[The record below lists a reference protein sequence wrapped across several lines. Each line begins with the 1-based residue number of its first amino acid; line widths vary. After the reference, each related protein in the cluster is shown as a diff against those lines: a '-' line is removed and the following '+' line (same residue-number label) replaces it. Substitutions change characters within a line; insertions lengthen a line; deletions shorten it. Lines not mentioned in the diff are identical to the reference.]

1 MSEKQIKSLKDT
13 APIAAIKNDGLPNK
27 ENKSIAIKK
36 MVYSL
41 LSVSSIL
48 LLILLWVY
56 ISAQRPDMFPT
67 PAMCYERL
75 IRLFT
80 NPISNNNLF
89 GHILASLKRVL
100 TALILSSI
108 LGVSFG
114 ILIGWDQRANAL
126 FGTIFEILRP
136 IPPLAWIP
144 LVIMW
149 FGVSEFGKI
158 LIVFIGTFMPIV
170 INTSTGIRLV
180 DEQNINV
187 GRIFKATE
195 SQMLFEIAIPSA
207 MPAIFAGVRTSTSAG
222 WMTVLAAEMLG
233 AKSGL
238 GFLITRGM
246 ESDDIALIFVSI
258 ITIGLVGA
266 LLAVLTANIERRLCP
281 WQQHLD

>member
-281 WQQHLD
+281 WQKHLD

>member
-1 MSEKQIKSLKDT
+1 MSEKEKKSLKDT
-13 APIAAIKNDGLPNK
+13 APITAIKNDGVPTR
-27 ENKSIAIKK
+27 ESKSIDIKK
-36 MVYSL
+36 TAYSL

-56 ISAQRPDMFPT
+56 ISTQRPDMFPT

-80 NPISNNNLF
+80 NPVSNNNLF

-100 TALILSSI
+100 TALIISI
-108 LGVSFG
+108 VLGVSFG

-149 FGVSEFGKI
+149 FGVSEFGKV

-207 MPAIFAGVRTSTSAG
+207 MPAIFAGIRASTSAG

-246 ESDDIALIFVSI
+246 ESDDTALIFVSI

-266 LLAVLTANIERRLCP
+266 LLAVMTANIERRLCP
-281 WQQHLD
+281 WLKHLD